1 MMDRA
6 PQPARGA
13 MRAVHAARR
22 ALLCGLP
29 AAFAVAL
36 LGAPPVAVAQADYPN
51 RPVRIVV
58 PFPPGGLSD
67 SLARLY
73 GRELAERLGQ
83 PFVIE
88 SRPGAAT
95 NIGAAHV
102 AQSPADG
109 HTLLVTTIA
118 TNALN
123 KWAYRKLAFDPHGF
137 AEIGMLGINTL
148 YVMVAANSP
157 YRSVPELVKAAKES
171 GPGFSYGSFGN
182 GGPNHL
188 IAEVFRRST
197 GITRL
202 THVPYKGANEAS
214 VDLIAGRIDFMIDGA
229 TINLVTGGKL
239 RALAVAFPRRWP
251 TQPEVPTMTELGY
264 PDVTITTYFGLAA
277 PPGTPAP
284 ILDRLNEALRAI
296 AAHPETEKK
305 LLALNVMAM
314 PVGRREAGAFMR
326 QQSEKWGPILQSLNV
341 SMD

>member
-1 MMDRA
+1 MMRHI
-6 PQPARGA
+6 PEYKQPAPRMPLGGF
-13 MRAVHAARR
+13 MP
-22 ALLCGLP
+22 ALLALC
-29 AAFAVAL
+29 AFAACIVVIPAS
-36 LGAPPVAVAQADYPN
+36 AQSGYPN
-51 RPVRIVV
+51 RPVRLVV

-73 GRELAERLGQ
+73 GRELSERLGQ

-88 SRPGAAT
+88 SKPGAAT

-102 AQSPADG
+102 AQAAPDG
-109 HTLLVTTIA
+109 YTLLVTTIA

-123 KWAYRKLAFDPHGF
+123 KWAYRNLAFDPHGF
-137 AEIGMLGINTL
+137 SEIGMFGINTL

-157 YRSVPELVKAAKES
+157 YRTVPELIKAAKES
-171 GPGFSYGSFGN
+171 TAGMSYGSFGN

-197 GITRL
+197 GISKL
-202 THVPYKGANEAS
+202 THVPYKGANDAS

-239 RALAVAFPRRWP
+239 RALAVAFPKRWP
-251 TQPEVPTMTELGY
+251 TQPDVPTMAELGY
-264 PDVTITTYFGLAA
+264 PDVTISTYFGLAA
-277 PPGTPAP
+277 PPNTPPA

-296 AAHPETEKK
+296 ATNPEIEKK

-314 PVGRREAGAFMR
+314 PAGRQEAAAFMR
-326 QQSEKWGPILQSLNV
+326 AQSEKWGPILRSLNV

>member
-1 MMDRA
+1 MHNVSI
-6 PQPARGA
+6 AR
-13 MRAVHAARR
+13 RAARR
-22 ALLCGLP
+22 TTRGGLIAILIAFCVV
-29 AAFAVAL
+29 AAGLVLNTAH
-36 LGAPPVAVAQADYPN
+36 AQSGYPN
-51 RPVRIVV
+51 RPVRLVV

-73 GRELAERLGQ
+73 GRELSERLGQ
-83 PFVIE
+83 PFVVE

-102 AQSPADG
+102 AQAAPDG

-123 KWAYRKLAFDPHGF
+123 KWAYRNLAFDPHGF
-137 AEIGMLGINTL
+137 SEIGMLGINTL

-157 YRSVPELVKAAKES
+157 YRTVPELIKAAKES
-171 GPGFSYGSFGN
+171 TAGMSYGSFGN

-188 IAEVFRRST
+188 IAEVFRSST
-197 GITRL
+197 GIGKL

-239 RALAVAFPRRWP
+239 RALAVAFPKRWP
-251 TQPEVPTMTELGY
+251 TQPDVPTMAELGY
-264 PDVTITTYFGLAA
+264 PDVTISTYFGLAA
-277 PPGTPAP
+277 PPNTPAA

-296 AAHPETEKK
+296 ASNPDIDKK

-314 PVGRREAGAFMR
+314 PVGRQEAGAFMR
-326 QQSEKWGPILQSLNV
+326 AQSEKWGPILKSLNV
-341 SMD
+341 AMD